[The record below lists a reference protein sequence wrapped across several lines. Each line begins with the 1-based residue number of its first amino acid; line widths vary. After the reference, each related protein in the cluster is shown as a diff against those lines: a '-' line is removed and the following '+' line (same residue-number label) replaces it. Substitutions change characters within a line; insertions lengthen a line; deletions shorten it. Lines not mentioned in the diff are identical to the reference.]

1 MISYEV
7 IVTEIAKHI
16 TQAQSATSDAYIREE
31 LSAIR
36 ALCDVALQSE
46 EAKLPS
52 SPNFPKLTTKSV
64 VNPLPQQTSGQV
76 SQSLMVNK
84 LQEDD
89 ANGDSIFDF

>member
-16 TQAQSATSDAYIREE
+16 TQAQSTTSDAQIREE

-36 ALCDVALQSE
+36 ALCDVALHRE
-46 EAKLPS
+46 GAKLPS
-52 SPNFPKLTTKSV
+52 SPSFPKTMTN

-76 SQSLMVNK
+76 SPSLMVNK